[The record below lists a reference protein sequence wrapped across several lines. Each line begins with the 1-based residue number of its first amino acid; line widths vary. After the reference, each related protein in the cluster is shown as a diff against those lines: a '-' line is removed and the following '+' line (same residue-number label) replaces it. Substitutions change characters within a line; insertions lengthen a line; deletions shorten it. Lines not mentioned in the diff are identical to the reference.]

1 MKSKL
6 TIGDQVAFAQ
16 SVIRRTNDGP
26 QARGIVVS
34 VSGNTAGVDF
44 KGTWIAHEDGG
55 TVRYVPISNL
65 TKILPNGVIF
75 SN

>member
-16 SVIRRTNDGP
+16 AVIRRTNDGSR
-26 QARGIVVS
+26 ARGTVVS
-34 VSGNTAGVDF
+34 VSGNTVGVDF

-55 TVRYVPISNL
+55 TVRYVPTANL